1 MRPSVTNTI
10 EQDNLIVRK
19 YNYKYVLGICA
30 LFFVLL
36 VARGISDSFF
46 YAFAAVSSVLFIV
59 SNSGHCISFLFFL
72 LPFATILKQDVGGMS
87 FFTVLFFL
95 VILKLTIK
103 LHKISVWLVVSLAVL
118 SLYSLA
124 FSGFSELSTIITMV
138 SGILLLYYLRNEK
151 LDTDINMTVIV
162 YSIGIVLSSILAL
175 LKPTLPVVDLF
186 ITESMLKLKG
196 TEYASR
202 FSGLQGNPNY
212 YTLDITIALAAI
224 VVLLYNNRNTKIH
237 TIFLVTLSVFGLMSV
252 SKSFLITWIFLIIC
266 WLFISIKQGVRKT
279 VKFIIV
285 AIVGAMVI
293 YFFAYEYINTYLYR
307 LLGDSA
313 GTLESITTGRTE
325 IWASYFNEILDN
337 IKILFFGNGLNTI
350 SETIGMGTHNTYLE
364 TLFCLGIIGTII
376 MLVSLR
382 FSIGKIE
389 LNQGVWI
396 PILVLMIRMFAL
408 GMLTYDNLWFYF
420 AVISMLTREIKQ
432 INAIEQ
438 AMLGD

>member
-1 MRPSVTNTI
+1 
-10 EQDNLIVRK
+10 
-19 YNYKYVLGICA
+19 
-30 LFFVLL
+30 
-36 VARGISDSFF
+36 
-46 YAFAAVSSVLFIV
+46 
-59 SNSGHCISFLFFL
+59 
-72 LPFATILKQDVGGMS
+72 
-87 FFTVLFFL
+87 
-95 VILKLTIK
+95 
-103 LHKISVWLVVSLAVL
+103 
-118 SLYSLA
+118 
-124 FSGFSELSTIITMV
+124 
-138 SGILLLYYLRNEK
+138 
-151 LDTDINMTVIV
+151 
-162 YSIGIVLSSILAL
+162 
-175 LKPTLPVVDLF
+175 
-186 ITESMLKLKG
+186 
-196 TEYASR
+196 
-202 FSGLQGNPNY
+202 
-212 YTLDITIALAAI
+212 
-224 VVLLYNNRNTKIH
+224 
-237 TIFLVTLSVFGLMSV
+237 MSV

-364 TLFCLGIIGTII
+364 TLFSLGIIGTII
-376 MLVSLR
+376 MLISLR

-389 LNQGVWI
+389 LKQGVWI

-420 AVISMLTREIKQ
+420 AVISLLTREIKQ
-432 INAIEQ
+432 INATEQ